1 MKRLYKTGIFVLC
14 TAFIIFCGTKV
25 VQGAEEADTAEQ
37 IQGELLSELDFGQ
50 VQRMLDELLG
60 TESFSFQEA
69 LKKLINGE
77 EAISKED
84 SAGISARSFFFP
96 VLRERGSCLQK
107 FWCW

>member
-77 EAISKED
+77 EAISKETVQEFLR
-84 SAGISARSFFFP
+84 GLFFP

>member
-60 TESFSFQEA
+60 DRKLFFSGSSEE
-69 LKKLINGE
+69 INKRGR
-77 EAISKED
+77 SDFKRD
-84 SAGISARSFFFP
+84 RPGISARTFFF
-96 VLRERGSCLQK
+96 R
-107 FWCW
+107 F

>member
-77 EAISKED
+77 EAIFKRD
-84 SAGISARSFFFP
+84 SAGISARSFFF
-96 VLRERGSCLQK
+96 R
-107 FWCW
+107 F